1 MSKPRKDQPLKLPRY
16 KGGMEAL
23 KNFIATNL
31 EYPEE
36 ALAHKI
42 EGVVEVAYNVDG
54 LGRIRNVRITSGLG
68 YGCDEEVVR
77 LINLLVYEK
86 ANNPGRNTMSHKK
99 LKIDFKLPKAKP
111 KPQPPKP
118 VKTIR
123 YHLTTAKK
131 NNEVEPPKKSNSYTI
146 TIKKKS

>member
-31 EYPEE
+31 KYPEE
-36 ALAHKI
+36 ALANKV
-42 EGVVEVAYNVDG
+42 EGTVEVAYDVDG
-54 LGRIRNVRITSGLG
+54 LGRIRNVRIISGLG
-68 YGCDEEVVR
+68 HGCDEEVIR
-77 LINLLVYEK
+77 LINSLVYEK

-99 LKIDFKLPKAKP
+99 LKIDFRLPKAKP
-111 KPQPPKP
+111 KPQPQG
-118 VKTIR
+118 VKTVR

-131 NNEVEPPKKSNSYTI
+131 SEEVKPPRKSRSYTI
-146 TIKKKS
+146 TIKKKG

>member
-23 KNFIATNL
+23 KSFITSNL
-31 EYPEE
+31 TYPEE

-42 EGVVEVAYNVDG
+42 EGTVEVAYDVDG
-54 LGRIRNVRITSGLG
+54 LGRIRNVSIISGLG
-68 YGCDEEVVR
+68 YGCDEEVIR
-77 LINLLVYEK
+77 LINMLVYEK

-111 KPQPPKP
+111 KPKP
-118 VKTIR
+118 QGVKTIQ
-123 YHLTTAKK
+123 YHLKTSKK
-131 NNEVEPPKKSNSYTI
+131 NKEVELPKKSGSYAI